1 MNVCDVSVKRKGNE
15 NQSSSNLRRCC
26 LGHISRGGG
35 VEQLTKNEILCSL
48 GFLDFDQYINCIK
61 EK

>member
-35 VEQLTKNEILCSL
+35 LN
-48 GFLDFDQYINCIK
+48 N
-61 EK
+61 